1 MILNNLFCQMQSG
14 LPVVALGVMPTDLLN
29 SDDFNQ
35 RVSTIMTAI
44 SLGFAWLYL
53 ILQAFDIIVK
63 AVALRG
69 DPIPSILNV
78 SDRAS
83 VKAHVA
89 TLTDRGAFTLRCRNL
104 LEAWAAGGSARQITE
119 LSALQGA
126 HARAPMR
133 AGIVFVLMLLAVAL
147 GIGGHHWLT
156 YGALLALGFV
166 VLARQMLANRTD
178 SYIESHLLSKL
189 SANISQTAMTA
200 AELGGVLGVAIDKAF
215 KDHVP
220 QPEQTATAMRKA
232 VEGVISSTAAE
243 VEKLQKLLTESQ
255 SQLVQKWMSA
265 ATATTTDLKDTEK
278 ALSTVVTDL
287 TSGLSTNAEKM
298 KNMLITHT
306 QSMEK
311 AMSAVPSHMKTVLT
325 EHNEKF
331 QAANVALTAQLG
343 KIAELEKDIQKILHL
358 QESVDNALK
367 GVAAT
372 DEFKQTLS
380 ALRTHLQ
387 ESDKLLGE
395 MSKPKTIRLVESEN
409 V

>member
-1 MILNNLFCQMQSG
+1 MMLNNLFCQMQSG
-14 LPVVALGVMPTDLLN
+14 LPLLAVGVLPDDLP
-29 SDDFNQ
+29 
-35 RVSTIMTAI
+35 TIMTAI

-53 ILQAFDIIVK
+53 ILQALDIFIK

-83 VKAHVA
+83 VKQHLAM
-89 TLTDRGAFTLRCRNL
+89 LTDSGAFTLRCRNL
-104 LEAWAAGGSARQITE
+104 LEAWSTGGSARQVTE
-119 LSALQGA
+119 LAAHQSAR
-126 HARAPMR
+126 ARAPMR
-133 AGIVFVLMLLAVAL
+133 AGIVFVLLLLVA
-147 GIGGHHWLT
+147 GGKDPTMLT

-166 VLARQMLANRTD
+166 ALARQMLVNRMD
-178 SYIESHLLSKL
+178 SYIENNLLTKL
-189 SANISQTAMTA
+189 SANIPQTAMTA

-220 QPEQTATAMRKA
+220 QPEQTAIAMRKA
-232 VEGVISSTAAE
+232 VEGVISSAAGE
-243 VEKLQKLLTESQ
+243 VEKLQKMLTESQ

-278 ALSTVVTDL
+278 ALATVVTDL

-298 KNMLITHT
+298 KNMLVTHT

-311 AMSAVPSHMKTVLT
+311 AMGTVPSHMKTVLA

-358 QESVDNALK
+358 QEAVEGTIK
-367 GVAAT
+367 GVAVSA
-372 DEFKQTLS
+372 EFKQTLI
-380 ALRTHLQ
+380 ALKTHLE
-387 ESDKLLGE
+387 ESDKLLRE
-395 MSKPKTIRLVESEN
+395 ISKPKTIRLVESESI
-409 V
+409 

>member
-1 MILNNLFCQMQSG
+1 MILNDLFCQVQSG
-14 LPVVALGVMPTDLLN
+14 LPLVVGVLPGDLLN

-35 RVSTIMTAI
+35 RISLIMTAI

-53 ILQAFDIIVK
+53 ILQAFDIVVK
-63 AVALRG
+63 ALALRG

-83 VKAHVA
+83 VKDHLA
-89 TLTDRGAFTLRCRNL
+89 TLTSKDAFTRRCRNL
-104 LEAWAAGGSARQITE
+104 LEAWSSGGSARQITE
-119 LSALQGA
+119 LAALQSVR
-126 HARAPMR
+126 ARAPMR

-147 GIGGHHWLT
+147 GVGGHHWLT

-166 VLARQMLANRTD
+166 ALARQMVVNRTD
-178 SYIESHLLSKL
+178 CYIESHLLTKL
-189 SANISQTAMTA
+189 SANIPQTAMTA
-200 AELGGVLGVAIDKAF
+200 VELGGVLGAAIDKAF

-220 QPEQTATAMRKA
+220 QPEQTAIAMKKA
-232 VEGVISSTAAE
+232 VDGVISSTAAE
-243 VEKLQKLLTESQ
+243 VEKLQKMLTESQ

-278 ALSTVVTDL
+278 ALATVVTDL

-298 KNMLITHT
+298 KNMLVSHT

-311 AMSAVPSHMKTVLT
+311 AMGTVPAHMKTVLA

-343 KIAELEKDIQKILHL
+343 KIAELEKEIQKILHL

-372 DEFKQTLS
+372 DEFKQTLV
-380 ALRTHLQ
+380 ALRTHVQ
-387 ESDKLLGE
+387 ESDKLLRE
-395 MSKPKTIRLVESEN
+395 ISKPKTIRLVESDN
-409 V
+409 A

>member
-1 MILNNLFCQMQSG
+1 MMLNNLFCQMQSG
-14 LPVVALGVMPTDLLN
+14 LPVFTLGVLPTDLLN

-35 RVSTIMTAI
+35 RISTIMTAI

-53 ILQAFDIIVK
+53 ILQAFDILVK

-89 TLTDRGAFTLRCRNL
+89 TLTDRGAFTLRCRSL
-104 LEAWAAGGSARQITE
+104 MEAWGAGGSARQITE
-119 LSALQGA
+119 LAALQSA
-126 HARAPMR
+126 RARAPMR
-133 AGIVFVLMLLAVAL
+133 AGIVFVLMLLVVTL
-147 GIGGHHWLT
+147 GVGGHYWLT

-166 VLARQMLANRTD
+166 VLARQRLANRTD
-178 SYIESHLLSKL
+178 SYIESHLLIKL
-189 SANISQTAMTA
+189 AANIQQTAMTA

-220 QPEQTATAMRKA
+220 QPEQTAMAMKKA
-232 VEGVISSTAAE
+232 VEGVISSAAGE
-243 VEKLQKLLTESQ
+243 IEKLQKLLTASQ

-278 ALSTVVTDL
+278 ALATVVTDL

-298 KNMLITHT
+298 KNMLTTHT

-311 AMSAVPSHMKTVLT
+311 AMGAVPSHMKTVLA

-331 QAANVALTAQLG
+331 QAANVTLTAQLE
-343 KIAELEKDIQKILHL
+343 KIAELEKEIQKILHL

-372 DEFKQTLS
+372 DEFRQTLA

-387 ESDKLLGE
+387 ESDKLLFE
-395 MSKPKTIRLVESEN
+395 ISKPKTIRLVESEN
-409 V
+409 A

>member
-14 LPVVALGVMPTDLLN
+14 LPVIAWGVLPCDLLT
-29 SDDFNQ
+29 SDDFNA
-35 RVSTIMTAI
+35 RMSTLMTAI

-53 ILQAFDIIVK
+53 ILQAFDILVK

-83 VKAHVA
+83 VKDHLA
-89 TLTDRGAFTLRCRNL
+89 TLTSKCAFTLRCRNL
-104 LEAWAAGGSARQITE
+104 LEAWSSGGSARQITE
-119 LSALQGA
+119 LAAHQSAR
-126 HARAPMR
+126 ARAPMR
-133 AGIVFVLMLLAVAL
+133 AGIIFVVLLLAVAL

-166 VLARQMLANRTD
+166 ALARQMLVNRTD
-178 SYIESHLLSKL
+178 SYIESHLLTKL
-189 SANISQTAMTA
+189 SANIPQTSMTA
-200 AELGGVLGVAIDKAF
+200 AELGGILGAAIDKAF

-220 QPEQTATAMRKA
+220 QPEQTAIAMRKA
-232 VEGVISSTAAE
+232 VEGVISSTAGE
-243 VEKLQKLLTESQ
+243 VEKLQKMLTESQ

-278 ALSTVVTDL
+278 ALATVVTDL
-287 TSGLSTNAEKM
+287 TNGLSTNAEKM

-306 QSMEK
+306 QSLEK
-311 AMSAVPSHMKTVLT
+311 TMGTVPSHMKTVLA

-331 QAANVALTAQLG
+331 QAANVGLTAQLG

-358 QESVDNALK
+358 QQSVDNTLK

-372 DEFKQTLS
+372 EEFKQTLV

-387 ESDKLLGE
+387 ESDKLLQE
-395 MSKPKTIRLVESEN
+395 MSKPKTIRLVESESI
-409 V
+409 

>member
-1 MILNNLFCQMQSG
+1 MMLNNLFCQMQSG
-14 LPVVALGVMPTDLLN
+14 LPVFTLGVLPTDLLN

-35 RVSTIMTAI
+35 RISTIMTAI

-53 ILQAFDIIVK
+53 ILQAFDILVK

-89 TLTDRGAFTLRCRNL
+89 TLTDRGAFTLRCRSL
-104 LEAWAAGGSARQITE
+104 LEAWAAGGSARQIAE
-119 LSALQGA
+119 LAALQSA
-126 HARAPMR
+126 RTRAPMR
-133 AGIVFVLMLLAVAL
+133 AGIVFVLMLLVVAL
-147 GIGGHHWLT
+147 GVGGHYWLT

-166 VLARQMLANRTD
+166 VLARQRLANRTD
-178 SYIESHLLSKL
+178 SYIESHLLIKL
-189 SANISQTAMTA
+189 AANIQQTAMTA

-220 QPEQTATAMRKA
+220 QPEQTAMAMKKA
-232 VEGVISSTAAE
+232 VEGVISSAAGE
-243 VEKLQKLLTESQ
+243 IEKLQKLLTASQ

-278 ALSTVVTDL
+278 ALATVVTDL

-298 KNMLITHT
+298 KNMLTTHT

-311 AMSAVPSHMKTVLT
+311 AMGAVPSHMKTVLA

-343 KIAELEKDIQKILHL
+343 KIAELEKEIQKILHL

-372 DEFKQTLS
+372 DEFRQTLA

-387 ESDKLLGE
+387 ESDKLLFE
-395 MSKPKTIRLVESEN
+395 ISKPKTIRLVESEN
-409 V
+409 A